1 MGLYYLPRLEIK
13 IHQEKLKGGIDSML
27 RSFILF
33 AGLVLAL
40 GLAGCPQQAD
50 EPAGDAE
57 VVVEEVQDPAG
68 DTAEMVEEPAA
79 DATDDSDAANDDRDS
94 TTDDNSDNS
103 GY

>member
-1 MGLYYLPRLEIK
+1 
-13 IHQEKLKGGIDSML
+13 ML

-57 VVVEEVQDPAG
+57 VTEEEVVIE
-68 DTAEMVEEPAA
+68 TAPVE
-79 DATDDSDAANDDRDS
+79 DAANDAASDAAGDAADDAGDAADD
-94 TTDDNSDNS
+94 TTN
-103 GY
+103 GQ

>member
-1 MGLYYLPRLEIK
+1 MF
-13 IHQEKLKGGIDSML
+13 

-40 GLAGCPQQAD
+40 GLAACPQQAQ

-57 VVVEEVQDPAG
+57 VTEEEVVIESAPA
-68 DTAEMVEEPAA
+68 DDAA
-79 DATDDSDAANDDRDS
+79 DAASDAADDASDAANDAM
-94 TTDDNSDNS
+94 DDAKDAANDAMDDASDAANDTMDDAKDKT